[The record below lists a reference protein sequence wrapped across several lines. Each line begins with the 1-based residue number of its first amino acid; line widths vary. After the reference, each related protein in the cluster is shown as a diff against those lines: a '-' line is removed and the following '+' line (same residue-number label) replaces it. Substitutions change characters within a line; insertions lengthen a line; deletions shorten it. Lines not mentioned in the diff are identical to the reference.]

1 MRDNCLL
8 IIAGPSAI
16 GKTTVAYSMLERDAR
31 YEFVRSVTTR
41 PSRGDAYDAEYIY
54 ITTDEFREL
63 IANGGVLEHTEY
75 AGNFYGTPRSEV
87 KRILGEGKI
96 PLLVL
101 DINGVE
107 SIERTKGDLNP
118 CGVYVYDGLNVT
130 EQRLYNRFLGD
141 KPTPEGLSKFVSR
154 KEKNIQD
161 FLAMP
166 EHADAFF
173 AFIHNNGTVADV
185 TDKVIAAFESFCGG
199 ADADRAA
206 NLATAENLRAAAE
219 EKVVSGIPNS

>member
-1 MRDNCLL
+1 MRDNALL

-16 GKTTVAYSMLERDAR
+16 GKTTVAYSMLERDPR

-54 ITTDEFREL
+54 ITVDEFREL
-63 IANGGVLEHTEY
+63 IENDGVLEHTEY

-87 KRILGEGKI
+87 KRILSEGKI

-118 CGVYVYDGLNVT
+118 CGVYVYDSLNVT
-130 EQRLYNRFLGD
+130 EQRLYDRFLGD
-141 KPTPEGLSKFVSR
+141 KPTPEGLTKFVSR

-166 EHADAFF
+166 EHQAAFF
-173 AFIHNNGTVADV
+173 AFIHNSGTIDDA
-185 TDKVIAAFESFCGG
+185 TDKVISEFLRFCAGG
-199 ADADRAA
+199 ERDGE
-206 NLATAENLRAAAE
+206 TIEKVAAE
-219 EKVVSGIPNS
+219 LSESARAKLEG

>member
-1 MRDNCLL
+1 MRDNSLL

-16 GKTTVAYSMLERDAR
+16 GKTTVAYKMLERDAR

-41 PSRGDAYDAEYIY
+41 PSRGDAFDAEYIY
-54 ITTDEFREL
+54 ITVDEFREL

-75 AGNFYGTPRSEV
+75 AGNYYGTPRSEV
-87 KRILGEGKI
+87 KRILAEGKI

-107 SIERTKGDLNP
+107 SIERAKGDLNP
-118 CGVYVYDGLNVT
+118 CGVYVYDGLNVM
-130 EQRLYNRFLGD
+130 EERLYARFLGD
-141 KPTPEGLSKFVSR
+141 KPTPEGLAKFVSR

-166 EHADAFF
+166 EHCAAFF
-173 AFIHNNGTVADV
+173 AFIHNDTTVDAA
-185 TDKVIAAFESFCGG
+185 TDKVIDTFNAFREGAERDGESMKRI
-199 ADADRAA
+199 ASELSASAQ
-206 NLATAENLRAAAE
+206 
-219 EKVVSGIPNS
+219 EKIK

>member
-1 MRDNCLL
+1 MRENALL

-16 GKTTVAYSMLERDAR
+16 GKTTVAYSMLERDPR

-54 ITTDEFREL
+54 ITVDEFREL

-87 KRILGEGKI
+87 KRILSEGKI

-118 CGVYVYDGLNVT
+118 CGVYVYDTLNVT
-130 EQRLYNRFLGD
+130 EQRLYDRFLGNN
-141 KPTPEGLSKFVSR
+141 PTPEGLAKFVSR

-161 FLAMP
+161 FLEMP

-173 AFIHNNGTVADV
+173 AFIHNNATVGEA
-185 TDKVIAAFESFCGG
+185 TDKLMCEFVRFCDGGERDGETISKIAKELSDSAK
-199 ADADRAA
+199 
-206 NLATAENLRAAAE
+206 
-219 EKVVSGIPNS
+219 EKLEG

>member
-1 MRDNCLL
+1 MRENCLL

-16 GKTTVAYSMLERDAR
+16 GKTTVAYSLIERDAR

-54 ITTDEFREL
+54 ITVDEFREL

-87 KRILGEGKI
+87 TRILSEDKI

-118 CGVYVYDGLNVT
+118 CGVYVYDTLNVA
-130 EQRLYNRFLGD
+130 EERLYARFVGD
-141 KPTPEGLSKFVSR
+141 NPTPEGLRKFVGR
-154 KEKNIQD
+154 KEQNIRD
-161 FLAMP
+161 FLTMP
-166 EHADAFF
+166 EHCGAFF
-173 AFIHNNGTVADV
+173 AFIHNSGTVEDAVNNVEAEFNRFCAGGERDSAAIS
-185 TDKVIAAFESFCGG
+185 KIAETLSES
-199 ADADRAA
+199 AK
-206 NLATAENLRAAAE
+206 
-219 EKVVSGIPNS
+219 EKISG

>member
-1 MRDNCLL
+1 M
-8 IIAGPSAI
+8 
-16 GKTTVAYSMLERDAR
+16 ERDPR

-54 ITTDEFREL
+54 ITVDEFREL

-87 KRILGEGKI
+87 KRILAEGKI

-107 SIERTKGDLNP
+107 SIERTKGELNP
-118 CGVYVYDGLNVT
+118 CGVYVYDTLNVA
-130 EQRLYNRFLGD
+130 EQRLYDRFVGD
-141 KPTPEGLSKFVSR
+141 NPTPEGLSKFVGR

-161 FLAMP
+161 FFAMP
-166 EHADAFF
+166 EHCGAFF
-173 AFIHNNGTVADV
+173 AFIHNCGTVADATCNV
-185 TDKVIAAFESFCGG
+185 EAEFKRFCEGGERDGAAIEKIAAELS
-199 ADADRAA
+199 ASAQ
-206 NLATAENLRAAAE
+206 
-219 EKVVSGIPNS
+219 EKNVG

>member
-1 MRDNCLL
+1 MRENSLL

-16 GKTTVAYSMLERDAR
+16 GKTTVAYKMIERDAR

-41 PSRGDAYDAEYIY
+41 PSRGDAFDAEYIY
-54 ITTDEFREL
+54 ITVDEFREL

-87 KRILGEGKI
+87 KRILSEGKI

-107 SIERTKGDLNP
+107 SIERAKGDLNP
-118 CGVYVYDGLNVT
+118 CGVYVYDELNVM
-130 EQRLYNRFLGD
+130 EERLYARFLGD
-141 KPTPEGLSKFVSR
+141 NPTPEGLAKFVSR

-166 EHADAFF
+166 EHCAAFF
-173 AFIHNNGTVADV
+173 AFIHNNDTVDSA
-185 TDKVIAAFESFCGG
+185 TDKVVDTFTAFRNGAERDGESMERIAAELS
-199 ADADRAA
+199 ASAQ
-206 NLATAENLRAAAE
+206 
-219 EKVVSGIPNS
+219 EKIK

>member
-1 MRDNCLL
+1 MRENALL

-16 GKTTVAYSMLERDAR
+16 GKTTVAYSMLRRDSR

-41 PSRGDAYDAEYIY
+41 PQRGDAYDAEYIY
-54 ITTDEFREL
+54 ISVDEFREL

-87 KRILGEGKI
+87 KRILSEGKI

-107 SIERTKGDLNP
+107 SIERAKGDLNP
-118 CGVYVYDGLNVT
+118 CGVYVYDTLNVT
-130 EQRLYNRFLGD
+130 EQRLYDRFLGD
-141 KPTPEGLSKFVSR
+141 TPTPEGLAKFVSR

-166 EHADAFF
+166 EHTDAFF
-173 AFIHNNGTVADV
+173 AFIHNSGTVDDA
-185 TDKVIAAFESFCGG
+185 TDMVVSEFERFCQGGDRDGEVIARV
-199 ADADRAA
+199 ADELSASAK
-206 NLATAENLRAAAE
+206 
-219 EKVVSGIPNS
+219 EKLEV